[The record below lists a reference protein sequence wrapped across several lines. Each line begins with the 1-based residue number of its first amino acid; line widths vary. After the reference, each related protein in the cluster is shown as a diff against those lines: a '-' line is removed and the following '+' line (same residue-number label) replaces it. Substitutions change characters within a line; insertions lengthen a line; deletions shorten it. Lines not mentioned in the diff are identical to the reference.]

1 MTVRMCEQ
9 TAMPGPKLCDLLAT
23 WGHKYCIRHDSMD
36 ELLCIVEGANPKLE
50 PVHKLPPTLL

>member
-1 MTVRMCEQ
+1 MCEQ

-23 WGHKYCIRHDSMD
+23 WGHKYCISHDSMD